1 MIACRRN
8 PVVPEPGRVRRIGRS
23 FAWLDHRLAREGYL
37 ERMTLADMALYVFL
51 ALAADRFGV
60 SFYRKEV
67 IANKLGID
75 WAQVEGAKARLVALG
90 LVAFRPF
97 SPGDVNGFYQVLP
110 LPQGGCHDAG
120 SVG

>member
-37 ERMTLADMALYVFL
+37 ERMTLADLALYVFL
-51 ALAADRFGV
+51 VLAADRDGV
-60 SFYRKEV
+60 SYYRKEV
-67 IANKLGID
+67 IANRLGID
-75 WAQVEGAKARLVALG
+75 WGQVEEAKARLVAMD

-97 SPGDVNGFYQVLP
+97 SPREVNGFYQVLP
-110 LPQGGCHDAG
+110 LPQGGCRDA
-120 SVG
+120 